1 MRHSREDDGKREKR
15 KWCQGPGGFQNG
27 LGKVPCIYMFSDW
40 RGDAGASGHAGIP
53 QAHTSRPYIHTSI
66 PLVHRYNITWA
77 YGGGTG
83 DLTFNTRGPVGII
96 YFCNNGVSYLQAMP
110 GLFLRFLNNA
120 LTYSTIYLSP
130 PHFAFGKQ
138 FDKW

>member
-40 RGDAGASGHAGIP
+40 RGEAGASGHAGIP

-83 DLTFNTRGPVGII
+83 DLTFNTRGPVCT
-96 YFCNNGVSYLQAMP
+96 YFCNNGVSYLQAMARFILAFLKQRTH
-110 GLFLRFLNNA
+110 LFNYLLTSSFRFRK
-120 LTYSTIYLSP
+120 TI
-130 PHFAFGKQ
+130 
-138 FDKW
+138 